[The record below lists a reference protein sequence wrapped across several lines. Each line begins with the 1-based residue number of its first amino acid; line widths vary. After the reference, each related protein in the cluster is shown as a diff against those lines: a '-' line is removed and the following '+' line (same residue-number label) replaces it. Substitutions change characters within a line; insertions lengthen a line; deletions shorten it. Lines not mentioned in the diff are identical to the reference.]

1 MTQPLARPQGRA
13 RGPKRA
19 DRLVMKFGGTSVADV
34 ERIERVARHVAAEVA
49 RARKVCV
56 TVSAMAGETNRLVAL
71 TEAAGGGDVSRTPD
85 YDAVVSAGEQVTA
98 GLLAL
103 VLRREGLAARSWQG
117 WQAGLRTDGTHG
129 AAVIEAIDAEALGAA
144 MDTGEVA
151 VVSGFQGVSPQG
163 RISTL
168 GRGGSDTT
176 AVALAAALGAERC
189 DIYTDVDGV
198 YTTDP
203 RIVEGAARLDSISFE
218 EMLEMAS
225 LGAKVL
231 QTRSVGLG
239 MTHDV
244 PIRVLSSLEEP
255 REDAPSTLITREEDI
270 MERRVVS
277 AVVPSRAEAKISLM
291 GVPNTPGK
299 SAQVFAAL
307 ARAKVNVDMIVQSQA
322 RAGEAA
328 NVSFTLKEADL
339 ARALS
344 ELAAL
349 KEAVGYTDVI
359 ADQNVSKVSIVGV
372 GMNDAEGV
380 AARMFETLGTRGI
393 NIQNISTSEIKISV
407 LIPAEYTE
415 LAVRA
420 LHDAFRLGEVARQGE
435 ARPREPVR

>member
-1 MTQPLARPQGRA
+1 MTQAAAARDPA
-13 RGPKRA
+13 
-19 DRLVMKFGGTSVADV
+19 RLVMKFGGTSVGDV
-34 ERIERVARHVAAEVA
+34 ARIERVARHVAAEVA
-49 RARKVCV
+49 RGARVCV
-56 TVSAMAGETNRLVAL
+56 TVSAMSGETNRLVAL
-71 TEAAGGGDVSRTPD
+71 TEAAGGGDVSRDAD
-85 YDAVVSAGEQVTA
+85 YDAVVSSGEQVTA

-103 VLRREGLAARSWQG
+103 VLRRMGIAARSWQG

-129 AAVIEAIDAEALGAA
+129 AAVIEGIDADALGAA
-144 MDTGEVA
+144 LDAGEVA

-203 RIVEGAARLDSISFE
+203 RIVEGAARLDQVSFE

-239 MTHDV
+239 MTHGV

-277 AVVPSRAEAKISLM
+277 AVVPSRAEAKISLL

-299 SAQVFAAL
+299 SAAIFAHL
-307 ARAKVNVDMIVQSQA
+307 ARAKVNIDMIVQSQA
-322 RAGEAA
+322 RVGEAA

-339 ARALS
+339 ARAMS
-344 ELAAL
+344 ALADM
-349 KEAVGYTDVI
+349 KPEVGFTDVI

-372 GMNDAEGV
+372 GMNDAEGI
-380 AARMFETLGTRGI
+380 AARMFETLAARGI
-393 NIQNISTSEIKISV
+393 NIGNISTSEIKISV

-420 LHDAFRLGEVARQGE
+420 LHDAFRLGEVGSRVTG
-435 ARPREPVR
+435 